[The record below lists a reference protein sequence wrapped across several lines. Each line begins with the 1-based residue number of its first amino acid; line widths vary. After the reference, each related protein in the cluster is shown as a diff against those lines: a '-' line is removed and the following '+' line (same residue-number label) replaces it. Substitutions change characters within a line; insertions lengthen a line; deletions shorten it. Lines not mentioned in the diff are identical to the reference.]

1 MSVLRYGKYSF
12 VNSIDRIERLF
23 AKRNDKGW
31 DASCGSWFRGRTE
44 LGRYDIE
51 IFKSELRY
59 GYFNHRRNRRSK

>member
-1 MSVLRYGKYSF
+1 M
-12 VNSIDRIERLF
+12 IERLF